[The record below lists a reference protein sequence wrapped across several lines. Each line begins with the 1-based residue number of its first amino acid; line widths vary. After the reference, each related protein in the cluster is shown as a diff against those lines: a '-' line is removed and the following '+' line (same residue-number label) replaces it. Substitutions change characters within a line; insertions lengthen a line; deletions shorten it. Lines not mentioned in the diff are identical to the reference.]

1 MIHFRKDEH
10 KNEHVINFQ
19 KRLCNIIFFKKNWA
33 LCHAQRSFQVLDVPV
48 MRKGN
53 LFVQTAEEWLPRDGC
68 NRCAECDIVFGAKMA
83 SKSALVDAPNVV
95 RTRTLMKLAQH
106 DKRLTDN
113 GTHGG
118 TINARART
126 TTDSAASSHETSMR
140 CNCCVYFVAKWVC
153 SVLSREKKVLPTPMW
168 LADVW

>member
-1 MIHFRKDEH
+1 MNTKTNTSSTF
-10 KNEHVINFQ
+10 KNDCVT
-19 KRLCNIIFFKKNWA
+19 LFFYSGALA

-140 CNCCVYFVAKWVC
+140 CNCCVHFVAK
-153 SVLSREKKVLPTPMW
+153 
-168 LADVW
+168 